1 MIFEDKH
8 HRYIQTLTYATGLCW
23 LCCMLSSLSLVITFT
38 SQTSQIAFAFGIT
51 APQHWRWDEGFSSA
65 AHSNGSCQGCGHG
78 RLGREKCSR
87 MSGVE
92 FQSNQRWSRSESCSM
107 LQFQCCHILPHAIPL
122 EAMFYAFSTLAMKM
136 LAKFLKHSGTL
147 SVSVGDVAMSWWE
160 GKEATKDALRTLQDV
175 EAIGLIEKKCTLGPQ
190 EIVWRAW
197 GMTSALAV
205 LAVLAVLAALWKRPM
220 LATDQLL
227 PFHSFVSK
235 FDIPWPHAGLVNKQL
250 WQCYKGITSAC
261 FNSMTRWNAYWILGK
276 T

>member
-1 MIFEDKH
+1 MLP
-8 HRYIQTLTYATGLCW
+8 YLAATCHSPWGHVLC
-23 LCCMLSSLSLVITFT
+23 L
-38 SQTSQIAFAFGIT
+38 
-51 APQHWRWDEGFSSA
+51 QHL
-65 AHSNGSCQGCGHG
+65 GC
-78 RLGREKCSR
+78 ENVK
-87 MSGVE
+87 V
-92 FQSNQRWSRSESCSM
+92 SEA
-107 LQFQCCHILPHAIPL
+107 QWHIV
-122 EAMFYAFSTLAMKM
+122 T
-136 LAKFLKHSGTL
+136 
-147 SVSVGDVAMSWWE
+147 MSWWE

-205 LAVLAVLAALWKRPM
+205 LAVLATLWKRP

-235 FDIPWPHAGLVNKQL
+235 FSIPWPHAGLVNKQL

-276 T
+276 TFFVKDHKFI